1 MGDGR
6 SKVWS
11 TTGVKY
17 ERVEVI
23 IADKRWAITLSIASL
38 VLIVFS
44 LVPPLVRHFLT
55 AGPDIAMNFSS
66 LATRNNTYVAIPA
79 GGSFLPAADRFRL
92 LKDLRLRFADAE
104 GKSDVGNLVIAAQ
117 GVEKAEYSR
126 VRKGR
131 LYE

>member
-1 MGDGR
+1 M
-6 SKVWS
+6 
-11 TTGVKY
+11 
-17 ERVEVI
+17 
-23 IADKRWAITLSIASL
+23 TLAIASL
-38 VLIVFS
+38 VLIASSF
-44 LVPPLVRHFLT
+44 VPPIVRHFLT
-55 AGPDIAMNFSS
+55 TGPDIAINFSS
-66 LATRNNTYVAIPA
+66 LATRNNSCVPIPA
-79 GGSFLPAADRFRL
+79 SGSYLPAADRFRL